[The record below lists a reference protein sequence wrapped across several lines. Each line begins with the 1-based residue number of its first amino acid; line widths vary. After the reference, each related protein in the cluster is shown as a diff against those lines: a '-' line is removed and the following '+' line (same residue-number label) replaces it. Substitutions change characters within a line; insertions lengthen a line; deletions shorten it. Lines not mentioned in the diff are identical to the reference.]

1 MSRSQASRH
10 GGEGS
15 RATGSRVPDRDR
27 DRDRDRDNDLD
38 RDRDRDRDQNKR
50 LAPAA
55 RLPVVL
61 VDDDDDLREVLAELL
76 AEQGYEVLELGTA
89 EEALSSP
96 RLGEAGVVLSDVRM
110 PGMGGEALLSELQE
124 RHPELPVVM
133 LTAHGDVPMAVRC
146 LREGAYDFLQ
156 KPFDETVLLAAV
168 RRAMEH
174 TVIRR
179 EHAELTARLARPAL
193 DDDGAYGMVGTSPAM
208 RELYRQI
215 QLVAPSEAP
224 VLLRGETGSGKE
236 LVARAIH
243 AQSPRSGGPFVAV
256 NAGALP
262 EGLLE
267 SELFGHSKGAFTG
280 AVHKRAGR
288 LASASRGTLLL
299 DEVESLSPRAQ
310 VQLLRVLEDG
320 LVMAVGADEARR
332 VDIRLITASK
342 ENVAELVRKGI
353 LREDFFH
360 RVVVL
365 TVEVPP
371 LRARREDIPLLVA
384 HFLRRA
390 ARRANVEP
398 PQVPDDAL
406 EALLGHRWPGNV
418 RELQNTVERMFVT
431 TRDGRVGSPSPT
443 GEAVSKRL
451 MSLPATPGLLR
462 DALERTEQEVIQS
475 ALQAEQG
482 RVAAAAR
489 RLGISRRA
497 LYQRL
502 ERYGI
507 APDEYR

>member
-1 MSRSQASRH
+1 MIRAEQKRSSRD
-10 GGEGS
+10 GEAP
-15 RATGSRVPDRDR
+15 RT
-27 DRDRDRDNDLD
+27 
-38 RDRDRDRDQNKR
+38 
-50 LAPAA
+50 PAA
-55 RLPVVL
+55 ASLPVVL
-61 VDDDDDLREVLAELL
+61 VDDDDELREVLVELL
-76 AEQGYEVLELGTA
+76 AEHGYEVWPFDAA
-89 EEALSSP
+89 EAALASP
-96 RLGEAGVVLSDVRM
+96 RLAEAGVVLSDVRM
-110 PGMGGEALLSELQE
+110 PGMDGEALLTAVSE
-124 RHPELPVVM
+124 RHPDLPVVM
-133 LTAHGDVPMAVRC
+133 ITAHGEVPMAVRC
-146 LREGAYDFLQ
+146 LHQGAWDFLQ

-168 RRAMEH
+168 KRAVQH

-179 EHAELTARLARPAL
+179 EHEALSARLERPPRE
-193 DDDGAYGMVGTSPAM
+193 DDGAFGMVGTSASM
-208 RELYRQI
+208 QELYRQI

-243 AQSPRSGGPFVAV
+243 DQSPRSAGPFVAV

-280 AVHKRAGR
+280 AVAKREGR

-299 DEVESLSPRAQ
+299 DEVEGLSPRAQ

-320 LVMAVGADEARR
+320 LVMAVGSDEPRR

-342 ENVAELVRKGI
+342 ENVPELVKKGI

-371 LRARREDIPLLVA
+371 LRSRREDIPLLVA

-390 ARRANVEP
+390 ARRAGGEVP
-398 PQVPDDAL
+398 RVPDAVL
-406 EALLGHRWPGNV
+406 ERLLDHRWPGNV
-418 RELQNTVERMFVT
+418 RELQNAVERMFVT
-431 TRDGRVGSPSPT
+431 ARDGEVGAPSPT
-443 GEAVSKRL
+443 GDSSSKRL

-462 DALERTEQEVIQS
+462 DALERTEREVIHT

-482 RVAAAAR
+482 RVAVAAR

-507 APDEYR
+507 DPDAFR